1 MAVAHLS
8 NMLLLAAIV
17 ISAEMPVLAA
27 ESDMPE
33 RFSVLLTYGDDKCPE
48 PEGDEIV
55 VCAREPESERY
66 RIPKALREKAE
77 EERTADRSW
86 TSRVEQQDEIS
97 RTTRPGSCSVVGTFG
112 FSGCTS
118 AAIRRWFEERRN
130 NTE

>member
-1 MAVAHLS
+1 MLTAVVI
-8 NMLLLAAIV
+8 AAEV
-17 ISAEMPVLAA
+17 PVLAA
-27 ESDMPE
+27 EADTPE

-66 RIPKALREKAE
+66 RIPKPLRKSE
-77 EERTADRSW
+77 EELAADRSW

-130 NTE
+130 GAE

>member
-1 MAVAHLS
+1 MAVARIPQY
-8 NMLLLAAIV
+8 LLLTAFMVGAM
-17 ISAEMPVLAA
+17 APLQAA
-27 ESDMPE
+27 EGDTPE

-66 RIPKALREKAE
+66 RIPKPLRKSE
-77 EERTADRSW
+77 EELAADRSW
-86 TSRVEQQDEIS
+86 TSRVEQHDEIS

-130 NTE
+130 AAE

>member
-1 MAVAHLS
+1 MAPSRLPYKILLSSILVSVA
-8 NMLLLAAIV
+8 
-17 ISAEMPVLAA
+17 ISALAA
-27 ESDMPE
+27 EGDTPE

-66 RIPKALREKAE
+66 RIPKPLRKSEQELA
-77 EERTADRSW
+77 ADRSW

-130 NTE
+130 SAE